1 MNGKFTY
8 SPAYC
13 GYLINNVNQIKVCPA
28 FTDIKYVGSI
38 VPLPNH
44 YISDMPQGRGLLQ
57 TFVCDRLFFISLLA
71 PAGDKWKIIHDGI
84 MRALDNFFVNS

>member
-1 MNGKFTY
+1 MIGKFTY
-8 SPAYC
+8 SPVYYE
-13 GYLINNVNQIKVCPA
+13 YLFNKVNQIKVYPA

-57 TFVCDRLFFISLLA
+57 TFVCDRLFFISLLGA
-71 PAGDKWKIIHDGI
+71 S
-84 MRALDNFFVNS
+84 RR